1 MCPFHRN
8 LIEVK
13 FTMPIL
19 DYTICTIIN
28 YVSVAL
34 CLSGFFASQMCVSC
48 TYGCIASYYGAI
60 QVLRNAVGGVGCQFS
75 RKKALRRCTVQRY

>member
-13 FTMPIL
+13 FL
-19 DYTICTIIN
+19 DYTICTVIN

-34 CLSGFFASQMCVSC
+34 CIGGFFTSQTCVSC

-60 QVLRNAVGGVGCQFS
+60 RVLRNAVGGGGCQLS
-75 RKKALRRCTVQRY
+75 RKKALRRCTVQR